1 MTKHK
6 AKERG
11 AKPSGKRS
19 APNET
24 KPDGEAAHGSHQA
37 ANMGLSVQLD
47 PAGQKG
53 SLRLLGGSASDD
65 FNKIMSTQAIRS
77 SWYPKGETDPD
88 AASLINAAIYSLIG
102 GKPRDEL
109 EGMLLAQM
117 WGSHVAAMES
127 HRRSMIPNQSHEG
140 RVENMR
146 AADRASRT
154 YAALLDAL
162 NRHRGKGQQAI
173 RVEHV
178 NVAPG
183 AQAIVGSNIYP
194 QGGGSKA
201 ENGEQPHAQVEY
213 SPGIPMPSQNE
224 AGDSL
229 SIAASEGQEAVQD
242 ARRCEG

>member
-1 MTKHK
+1 MTKPR

-19 APNET
+19 APT
-24 KPDGEAAHGSHQA
+24 RSVPTGEAAHSDGSSKA
-37 ANMGLSVQLD
+37 AKKELSVQLN
-47 PAGQKG
+47 PEGQKG
-53 SLRLLGGSASDD
+53 SFRLLGGSDCDD
-65 FNKIMSTQAIRS
+65 FNRIMSTQAIRS
-77 SWYPKGETDPD
+77 NWYPKGETDPD
-88 AASLINAAIYSLIG
+88 AKSLVNAAIYSLIG

-109 EGMLLAQM
+109 EGMLLAQL
-117 WGSHVAAMES
+117 WGSHAAAMEC
-127 HRRSMIPNQSHEG
+127 HRRAMIPSQTHPG

-201 ENGEQPHAQVEY
+201 ENGEQPHAQVSY
-213 SPGIPMPSQNE
+213 APGTPMPSQNTE
-224 AGDSL
+224 RETVPKSDC
-229 SIAASEGQEAVQD
+229 Q
-242 ARRCEG
+242 R